1 MEHMDLEPEA
11 VSPDTR
17 ARLERAVRAVRS
29 SARRYPRALVQSIL
43 SYGPPGDTA
52 PTGLF
57 DRIRGADPAFSW
69 LGHASMVCNLAGV
82 TIAVDPVLSVR
93 IGARLGK
100 RTLGL
105 LRLQPAPATPECIR
119 GVDLVLL
126 THAHFDHLDRP
137 TLAAMSDRGTSV
149 IAPPG
154 VGALV
159 PGTFG
164 RLHTLDAGKALSI
177 RGLRIAAVQPRH
189 WGARTLID
197 RHRRVNSYVVQADNL
212 RVLFAG
218 DTAYT
223 ESFARHGPF
232 DLAVFGIGAYNPWV
246 HMHAT
251 PEQVVRMAD
260 LSQSARLLPV
270 HHSTFELSD
279 EPLDEPMQRLRR
291 AVQSG
296 SSRLIEPQLGTIIDI
311 DGRAI
316 HREQ

>member
-1 MEHMDLEPEA
+1 MDSEPDSNA
-11 VSPDTR
+11 PDAR
-17 ARLERAVRAVRS
+17 ARLERAVRVVRS
-29 SARRYPRALVQSIL
+29 SARRYPRALLQSVL
-43 SYGPPGDTA
+43 HLGASNGVA

-57 DRIRGADPAFSW
+57 DRIRSVDPALAW

-82 TIAVDPVLSVR
+82 TVAVDPVLSLR
-93 IGARLGK
+93 IGARVGK

-105 LRLQPAPATPECIR
+105 ARLQPAPASPACIR

-137 TLAAMSDRGTSV
+137 TLQAMSDRGTSV

-154 VGALV
+154 VGTLV
-159 PGTFG
+159 PETFG
-164 RLHTLDAGKALSI
+164 RLHTLDAGKSMSI
-177 RGLRIAAVQPRH
+177 RGLRITAIQPRH
-189 WGARTLID
+189 WGARTWID
-197 RHRRVNSYVVQADNL
+197 RHRRVNSYVVEADGI

-223 ESFARHGPF
+223 ESFSRHGPF

-251 PEQVVRMAD
+251 PEQVVCMAD
-260 LSQSARLLPV
+260 HSQSLRLLPV

-279 EPLDEPMQRLRR
+279 EPVDEPMQRLRR
-291 AVQSG
+291 AVSPG
-296 SSRLIEPQLGTIIDI
+296 PSRLVEPQLGAIINL
-311 DGRAI
+311 DGRPLAKG
-316 HREQ
+316 

>member
-1 MEHMDLEPEA
+1 MDLD
-11 VSPDTR
+11 PDANTLDAR

-29 SARRYPRALVQSIL
+29 SARRYPRALVQSVL
-43 SYGPPGDTA
+43 CLGSSNGAA

-57 DRIRGADPAFSW
+57 DRIRGRDPAFAW

-82 TIAVDPVLSVR
+82 TVAVDPVLSTR
-93 IGARLGK
+93 IGARLGN

-105 LRLQPAPATPECIR
+105 ARLQPAPASPECIR

-159 PGTFG
+159 PETFG
-164 RLHTLDAGKALSI
+164 RVYTLDAGKSLSF
-177 RGLRIAAVQPRH
+177 RGLRITAIQPRH
-189 WGARTLID
+189 WGARTWID
-197 RHRRVNSYVVQADNL
+197 RHRRVNSYIVEADGI

-260 LSQSARLLPV
+260 LSATSRLLPV

-279 EPLDEPMQRLRR
+279 EPVDEPMQRLRQ
-291 AVQSG
+291 AVEPSP
-296 SSRLIEPQLGTIIDI
+296 SRLLEPQLGAITDI
-311 DGRAI
+311 DG
-316 HREQ
+316 HPLGDE

>member
-1 MEHMDLEPEA
+1 MEHMDPQ
-11 VSPDTR
+11 PDAHTPDAR
-17 ARLERAVRAVRS
+17 ARLQRAVRAVRS
-29 SARRYPRALVQSIL
+29 SARRYPRAIAQSFRHL
-43 SYGPPGDTA
+43 ASLDGTA

-57 DRIRGADPAFSW
+57 DRIRHADPAFSW

-82 TIAVDPVLSVR
+82 TIAVDPVLSMR
-93 IGARLGK
+93 IGARLGR

-105 LRLQPAPATPECIR
+105 PRLQPAPATPGCIR

-137 TLAAMSDRGTSV
+137 TLEAMSDRGTSV

-154 VGALV
+154 VGTLV
-159 PGTFG
+159 PETFG
-164 RLHTLDAGKALSI
+164 RLYTLDAGKSLSI
-177 RGLRIAAVQPRH
+177 FGLRITAIRPRH
-189 WGARTLID
+189 WGARTWID
-197 RHRRVNSYVVQADNL
+197 RHRRVNSYIVEADGI

-232 DLAVFGIGAYNPWV
+232 DLAVFGVGAYNPWV

-260 LSQSARLLPV
+260 LSQSARVLPV

-279 EPLDEPMQRLRR
+279 EPLEEPMERLRR
-291 AVQSG
+291 AVRPDA
-296 SSRLIEPQLGTIIDI
+296 SRLIEPQLGAITDI
-311 DGRAI
+311 DGKPLASA
-316 HREQ
+316 